1 MLEHD
6 LSHETDLRFRSPE
19 PDVNLFD
26 DGESFPNLEFGLEE
40 VFDPPS
46 TTLPPAAPS
55 SPNTLKDNTTSITT
69 FPDMPYPLT

>member
-1 MLEHD
+1 
-6 LSHETDLRFRSPE
+6 
-19 PDVNLFD
+19 LFD